1 MSPTCPAAH
10 AHASH
15 HHPPP
20 GSLATSRIHPFSPA
34 HITKDLNLG
43 VWLPSI
49 WGSAGGP
56 TPRRHSPL
64 AWDQQEASGLL
75 SPQHPPPQE
84 SPQPL
89 GLGVCHQ
96 WGPGG
101 GEQGGSRSQWGVGW
115 EDCAPP
121 WGGGPSGIRM
131 WSGLPRRRAPCL
143 RGVLMMKQP
152 SDTGVRPGP

>member
-75 SPQHPPPQE
+75 SPQHPPPPRRVLSLLGWVSVISGAQE
-84 SPQPL
+84 
-89 GLGVCHQ
+89 
-96 WGPGG
+96 
-101 GEQGGSRSQWGVGW
+101 EGSREG
-115 EDCAPP
+115 A
-121 WGGGPSGIRM
+121 GPSGGWAGRTVLLHGEGGLLI
-131 WSGLPRRRAPCL
+131 SGCGLAFPGVELP
-143 RGVLMMKQP
+143 V
-152 SDTGVRPGP
+152 